1 MRLALSQF
9 GAELGQ
15 VSPNRRRMSE
25 ALDAAAAAGADLA
38 CFPELAVSGYL
49 ISSSDY
55 PAAMLA
61 DVHQAERRIAA
72 DGHRLGLTVV
82 YGTPRRGPD
91 GRLRNA
97 VVLVTPDG
105 RRLVYDKTH
114 MVASER
120 RAFVPGDELVVG
132 PAGIG
137 LACCYDLAFPEAMR
151 TLALRGARL
160 LLVPMAWEVERA
172 FVMRRVLAARAV
184 ENLAFV
190 AAVNQAGAVGDLRFA
205 GGTCVV
211 DPLGE
216 TVASAGEGD
225 DVVVADVDLAWV
237 DRLRGSDDP
246 STYPLLAD
254 RRPGLYAAVGP
265 GPCPAGVDPVL
276 SQTFITA
283 AGPARAE
290 TPVMTMHS
298 EEERHVG

>member
-38 CFPELAVSGYL
+38 CFPELAISGYL

-55 PAAMLA
+55 SAAMLA

-172 FVMRRVLAARAV
+172 FVMRQVLAARAV
-184 ENLAFV
+184 ENVVYV
-190 AAVNQAGAVGDLRFA
+190 AAVNQTGDIGDFRFA
-205 GGTCVV
+205 GGTRVI
-211 DPLGE
+211 DPLGA
-216 TVASAGEGD
+216 TVVSAGPGD
-225 DVVVADVDLAWV
+225 DLAVADIDVAWA
-237 DRLRGSDDP
+237 DRLRSGEDP
-246 STYPLLAD
+246 RTYPLLAD
-254 RRPGLYAAVGP
+254 RRPDLYALRGP

-276 SQTFITA
+276 SQTFITT

-290 TPVMTMHS
+290 TPVMTMHPQ
-298 EEERHVG
+298 EERHVG

>member
-15 VSPNRRRMSE
+15 VSLNRRRISE
-25 ALDAAAAAGADLA
+25 WLDAAAAAGADLA

-49 ISSSDY
+49 LCPHDY
-55 PAAMLA
+55 ADALLAAV
-61 DVHQAERRIAA
+61 DQAERQIAA
-72 DGHRLGLTVV
+72 DGRRLGLTVV

-97 VVLVTPDG
+97 VVLAAPDG
-105 RRLVYDKTH
+105 TRLVYDKTH

-120 RAFVPGDELVVG
+120 RAFAPGDDLVVG
-132 PAGIG
+132 EGGIG

-160 LLVPMAWEVERA
+160 LVVPMAWEVERA

-184 ENLAFV
+184 ENVAFV
-190 AAVNQAGAVGDLRFA
+190 AVVNQTGKIGDLRFA

-216 TVASAGEGD
+216 TVASAGEGED
-225 DVVVADVDLAWV
+225 LVVADVDLGWV
-237 DRLRGSDDP
+237 DRLRRREDP
-246 STYPLLAD
+246 RTYPLLAD
-254 RRPGLYAAVGP
+254 RRPALYASVAA
-265 GPCPAGVDPVL
+265 GPCPAGADRVL

-290 TPVMTMHS
+290 TPVMTMHPQ
-298 EEERHVG
+298 EERHVG